1 MVVGGGVPSHFR
13 VKPKLRLGQVE
24 LRLGW
29 GFDNYNG
36 KVYFQVCKSS
46 VR

>member
-29 GFDNYNG
+29 GFDNCNG

>member
-1 MVVGGGVPSHFR
+1 MVVGGGVPSHFC

-29 GFDNYNG
+29 GFDNKPMLG
-36 KVYFQVCKSS
+36 KATLC
-46 VR
+46 